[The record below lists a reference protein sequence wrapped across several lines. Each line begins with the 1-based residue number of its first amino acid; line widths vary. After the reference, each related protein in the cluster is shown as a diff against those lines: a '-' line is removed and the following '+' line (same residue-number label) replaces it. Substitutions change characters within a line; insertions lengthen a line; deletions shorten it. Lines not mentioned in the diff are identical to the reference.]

1 MIDTDVRLERLKA
14 ERNHAYEKA
23 ADWTAKGKELD
34 RKIMEVENLEI
45 LRVVRG
51 MTASPEDLRSVLN
64 MIQAAMQPQS
74 PAQPMQPV
82 QPKHEQE
89 EPIPQERKEEK

>member
-1 MIDTDVRLERLKA
+1 MRDTDVRLERLKA
-14 ERNHAYEKA
+14 ERDHAYAKA

-64 MIQAAMQPQS
+64 MIQAAMPPQP
-74 PAQPMQPV
+74 PAQPPQPV

-89 EPIPQERKEEK
+89 EPIPQERKEDK